1 MSEDTDNTD
10 KLGETAEELGEELA
24 DLVEEAHAEA
34 GEAGATEEGAE
45 VEVEEELSPTEALA
59 KERDE
64 LFEQLQRVSA
74 DYQNYIKR
82 ADQNLMTRIQFA
94 QGDQLRAI
102 LPLLDHL
109 DRALGVEYEGDE
121 AKGLFEGVRI
131 MKEEMLSVFRGLGVE
146 RVEPVV
152 GEKFD
157 PHMHEAMMQQPVE
170 GLEPNHIAMAFDA
183 GYVYK
188 GRTLRPAKVSVTPDA

>member
-1 MSEDTDNTD
+1 V
-10 KLGETAEELGEELA
+10 EL
-24 DLVEEAHAEA
+24 DPVD
-34 GEAGATEEGAE
+34 
-45 VEVEEELSPTEALA
+45 ALA

-74 DYQNYIKR
+74 DYQNYMKR

-94 QGDQLRAI
+94 EGDQLKAI

-109 DRALGVEYEGDE
+109 DRALGAEYESDE
-121 AKGLFEGVRI
+121 ARGLLEGVRI
-131 MKEEMLSVFRGLGVE
+131 MREEMLSVFRGLGVE
-146 RVEPVV
+146 RVEPAV

-157 PHMHEAMMQQPVE
+157 PHMHEAMMQQPMD
-170 GLEPNHIAMAFDA
+170 GLEPNHIAMAFDP

-188 GRTLRPAKVSVTPDA
+188 GRTLRPAKVAVTPDA